1 MGRQR
6 SAPAV
11 WLTAAA
17 LLALLGADL
26 AVRSVTLGVLAAV
39 LVVAAWLYLG
49 RGAGLFIVALAIAS
63 RTIAARLGDVPAAM
77 AAIESVAYASVAA
90 LLAAASRR
98 SAPNPGPPWPRALQ
112 PAASP
117 LAEKPVILAA
127 TTPAYSSPLT
137 SREREVVA
145 MASRG
150 MSSTRIAERLFISR
164 RTVESH
170 LAHAYSKLDVHSRQD
185 LIAWALAAAPVS
197 GAD

>member
-1 MGRQR
+1 MGRQS

-112 PAASP
+112 PASP
-117 LAEKPVILAA
+117 PAERPVTLAA